1 MALQFN
7 MNKYRYE
14 SNPLSVREE
23 MMRVLDRRLREL
35 EFEAEEIGQM
45 LKMLDRLDI

>member
-7 MNKYRYE
+7 PNKNRCE

-23 MMRVLDRRLREL
+23 MMEVLDRRLREL
-35 EFEAEEIGQM
+35 EFEAKEIG
-45 LKMLDRLDI
+45 KMLDRLDI